1 MKLLESLSGP
11 GALRLMLSLLVFAD
25 HLSRYNFGTTSVY
38 LFFIL
43 SGFWITSM
51 WECKYS
57 LAFHPYRTF
66 VISRFWRIYPVFALS
81 ALFAVFSSVVSGRF
95 DCQKGS
101 LLRLLF
107 ENLLLLGG
115 KNVFFA
121 ANPPAWSL
129 DVEAQF
135 YLIAPFM
142 IGLLRKSFWWI
153 AAILLLCLVSME
165 RGDSLSIMPYIMFF
179 TAGSM
184 AAMTKWIPGKLL
196 SSSVLAIA
204 ILCALASAATGILQ
218 GGQHPTHLYLHYGGV
233 ASVLLAFLALPF
245 AIQSTRQQ
253 GGVYDRVL
261 GDLSFIVYMIHRPVM
276 DLIHTGDG
284 GFIYRSFTATLSLL
298 VTLALSL
305 LIWRIFDHPLSR
317 LREGWVASRIN
328 SQPAVT

>member
-1 MKLLESLSGP
+1 MKLCESLSGP

-51 WECKYS
+51 WERKYS
-57 LAFHPYRTF
+57 RAFHPYRTF

-81 ALFAVFSSVVSGRF
+81 ALLAVFSSVISGRF
-95 DCQKGS
+95 DSQKGS
-101 LLRLLF
+101 IARLLF

-135 YLIAPFM
+135 YLIAPLI
-142 IGLLRKSFWWI
+142 IGLLRNSFWWI
-153 AAILLLCLVSME
+153 AAIFLLCLVSIE
-165 RGDSLSIMPYIMFF
+165 RGDALSVMPYIMFF

-184 AAMTKWIPGKLL
+184 AAMTRWMPGKLL
-196 SSSVLAIA
+196 SSSFLVIT
-204 ILCALASAATGILQ
+204 ILCSLAFAGTGILQ
-218 GGQHPTHLYLHYGGV
+218 GGQHPNPLYLRFGGV
-233 ASVLLAFLALPF
+233 ASVLLAFLAFPF
-245 AIQSTRQQ
+245 AIHSTRQR
-253 GGVYDRVL
+253 GGAHDRML

-284 GFIYRSFTATLSLL
+284 GFIHRSFTASLSLL
-298 VTLALSL
+298 VTLASSL
-305 LIWRIFDHPLSR
+305 LIWRIFDRPLNR
-317 LREGWVASRIN
+317 LREGWVASRIV
-328 SQPAVT
+328 SQTAVP